1 MLQMMIN
8 YVYRVR
14 NFEHLEM
21 RCRTIAAH
29 ELAIK
34 SNLQK
39 CISLK
44 VEEVKESFKSLTKQI
59 SLYYL

>member
-8 YVYRVR
+8 YVYRMR

-34 SNLQK
+34 SKVVTTACKQK
-39 CISLK
+39 TAK
-44 VEEVKESFKSLTKQI
+44 VH
-59 SLYYL
+59 

>member
-8 YVYRVR
+8 YVYRMR

-44 VEEVKESFKSLTKQI
+44 VEEVKESFKSLTKQTI
-59 SLYYL
+59 LKYL